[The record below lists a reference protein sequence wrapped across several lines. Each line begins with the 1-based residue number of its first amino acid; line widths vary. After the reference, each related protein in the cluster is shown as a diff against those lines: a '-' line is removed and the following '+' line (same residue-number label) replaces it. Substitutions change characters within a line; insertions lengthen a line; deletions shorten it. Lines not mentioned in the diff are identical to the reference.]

1 MYFSYKYN
9 KVCACVCER
18 EFLTQIDEIIQMSKS
33 KLVLLW
39 EILSTYRKM
48 ICKLVNVRLSEL
60 LMVKLVIQ
68 ITSEKQGN

>member
-1 MYFSYKYN
+1 MCMYER
-9 KVCACVCER
+9 ER
-18 EFLTQIDEIIQMSKS
+18 EFLTRIDEIIQMSKS

-60 LMVKLVIQ
+60 LMVKLVIL